1 MSFTMIQA
9 LWSIVILITF
19 LGIVV
24 WAYSGKRKSRF
35 EEAARVP
42 FDDEPS
48 NEKNKP
54 SSE

>member
-24 WAYSGKRKSRF
+24 WAYSGKRKARF
-35 EEAARVP
+35 DEAARVP